1 MTKSLQ
7 ELASEA
13 AKPRV
18 RCGSKKSCSCS
29 DYPKRMAAFH
39 EAATP
44 QRILQMLAE
53 SQDQSTKLEIALD
66 AMTEASWANDLPPE
80 EFANAIET
88 LRGK

>member
-13 AKPRV
+13 NKPRV
-18 RCGSKKSCSCS
+18 RCEGQTCSCN
-29 DYPKRMAAFH
+29 DYARKMQAFR
-39 EAATP
+39 EVATP
-44 QRILQMLAE
+44 ERILQMLAE
-53 SQDQSTKLEIALD
+53 SQDQATKLEIALD
-66 AMTEASWANDLPPE
+66 AMTEASWANDLPPD